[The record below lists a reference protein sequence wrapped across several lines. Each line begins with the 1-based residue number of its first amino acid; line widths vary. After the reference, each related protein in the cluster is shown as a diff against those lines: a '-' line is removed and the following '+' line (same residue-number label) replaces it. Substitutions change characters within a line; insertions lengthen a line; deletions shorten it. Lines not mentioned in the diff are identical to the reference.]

1 MRLHH
6 TIAHAQTCRRP
17 SKRPT
22 SRAFIGTAALLA
34 VLTAASGCG
43 AGGTTSSQPPAGQAA
58 TAAAQPATAAASP
71 APGSAALN
79 PATLIG
85 KTLFGLND
93 SNAACQA
100 SLDGIAT
107 PGLPDAQGSAPGD
120 GSQTDTANAVATGD
134 GTLVPGGLLILPC
147 APSAS
152 VSSSEIIA
160 FNLFTRK
167 MAWTFS
173 LSGYD
178 SWTIGTEHL
187 FLISHHTTPAQGLQ
201 SASTKYTLTAVSVST
216 GQESWSVPYHADSPN
231 DADSG
236 NGIVELT
243 EGPSGIAAHPQSVVV
258 TYLGTSAYDAE
269 TGASLWHVPTVYD
282 TPASGSYALDGVV
295 EIYGYQDNLSDSHIT
310 GFDAR
315 TGSQV
320 WDLRLS
326 QACDTSNRPED
337 DFFVGSVE
345 WEFGSTCVEA
355 HDVATGRLVADETFP
370 TSWQSSVA
378 TPQSV
383 LAYDGSELSFFNVP
397 DLHNPVWSQPAGS
410 TTPLAI
416 STGHSLVQAPSGL
429 LVLSN
434 TNGSITASVS
444 SATFTGN
451 EDFTVVD
458 GLVSQDAVDG
468 STSVLELDP
477 PGAG

>member
-6 TIAHAQTCRRP
+6 TIAHAQTRRRP

-58 TAAAQPATAAASP
+58 TAAAQPATAAVSP

-100 SLDGIAT
+100 SLDGTAT

-120 GSQTDTANAVATGD
+120 DSQTDTANAVATGN

-269 TGASLWHVPTVYD
+269 TGASVWHVPTVYD

-310 GFDAR
+310 GFDAK

-355 HDVATGRLVADETFP
+355 HNVATGQLVADETFP